1 MEKDNQQ
8 LTVSERYKL
17 AISRYGKFLNNPTS
31 LRPDSREYQHE
42 LHLIN
47 NEFQLILRL
56 VNQLSLFSDNE
67 EIEEVSTNYIPFLN
81 VWYYIGDIHTRI
93 LNKDENSNNQG
104 IDLDYKIENLK
115 IAKDFIFI
123 YLEQLNNYKILSSEQ
138 SKKFHILQKGQN
150 YELGAMNK
158 RFEKIENYKLE
169 KELNKKLEILN
180 HDNDNNSENEL
191 NKFDDEVIRLIYIDQ
206 LKLFTLKSFN
216 MLESIS
222 MELQVLQNRP
232 NSSSNPEQQQHQL
245 EQDGKEDNRSRQYTK
260 ENDYG
265 FTTKLENKPKL
276 SYQVSDLINKQGKI
290 LQPFIIT
297 SQRDKLKEK
306 VFGTGQVL
314 PSMTVEEYL
323 DYELANGKMM
333 KDEVKD
339 KPKDNEDEDE
349 LNEDEELEK
358 RQWDDW
364 KDENP
369 KGAGNMKANIG

>member
-1 MEKDNQQ
+1 M
-8 LTVSERYKL
+8 
-17 AISRYGKFLNNPTS
+17 
-31 LRPDSREYQHE
+31 
-42 LHLIN
+42 
-47 NEFQLILRL
+47 
-56 VNQLSLFSDNE
+56 
-67 EIEEVSTNYIPFLN
+67 
-81 VWYYIGDIHTRI
+81 
-93 LNKDENSNNQG
+93 
-104 IDLDYKIENLK
+104 
-115 IAKDFIFI
+115 
-123 YLEQLNNYKILSSEQ
+123 
-138 SKKFHILQKGQN
+138 
-150 YELGAMNK
+150 
-158 RFEKIENYKLE
+158 
-169 KELNKKLEILN
+169 N

-232 NSSSNPEQQQHQL
+232 NSSSNPEQQQQL

-306 VFGTGQVL
+306 VFGTGQIL